1 MLELLEEALQSVELD
16 WELWVPR
23 LGAIEATVFQP
34 GYGLIPC
41 PEKAPWTSI
50 GGASGRFPKVFFVLR
65 TMRKLVKEGR
75 RTTKSRGGRCLL
87 FLNDAMFSN
96 S

>member
-1 MLELLEEALQSVELD
+1 M
-16 WELWVPR
+16 PR

-50 GGASGRFPKVFFVLR
+50 GGASGRFPKVFFCVAHNEETWL
-65 TMRKLVKEGR
+65 
-75 RTTKSRGGRCLL
+75 GGKK
-87 FLNDAMFSN
+87 NN
-96 S
+96 

>member
-1 MLELLEEALQSVELD
+1 M
-16 WELWVPR
+16 
-23 LGAIEATVFQP
+23 FQP

-41 PEKAPWTSI
+41 PEKAPWTRI

-75 RTTKSRGGRCLL
+75 RTTKSRGG
-87 FLNDAMFSN
+87 
-96 S
+96 